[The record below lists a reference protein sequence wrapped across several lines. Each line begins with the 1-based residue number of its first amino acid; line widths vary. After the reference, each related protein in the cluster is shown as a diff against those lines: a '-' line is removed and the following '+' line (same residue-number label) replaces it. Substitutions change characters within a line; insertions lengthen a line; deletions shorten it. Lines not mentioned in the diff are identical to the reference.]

1 MVAKVDFLFKCLK
14 HECYINIHSRGG
26 GNELIGA
33 CPELVTIRKMLK
45 VLRVRYLS
53 ILKVKGFELNT
64 CEDR

>member
-1 MVAKVDFLFKCLK
+1 MVA
-14 HECYINIHSRGG
+14 N

-45 VLRVRYLS
+45 VLRVRYFS

-64 CEDR
+64 FEDR

>member
-14 HECYINIHSRGG
+14 NECYINIHSRGG

-33 CPELVTIRKMLK
+33 CPELTIRKMLK
-45 VLRVRYLS
+45 VLRVRYFS

-64 CEDR
+64 FEDR

>member
-1 MVAKVDFLFKCLK
+1 MNVTS
-14 HECYINIHSRGG
+14 IHSRGG

-45 VLRVRYLS
+45 VLRVRYFS

-64 CEDR
+64 FEDR